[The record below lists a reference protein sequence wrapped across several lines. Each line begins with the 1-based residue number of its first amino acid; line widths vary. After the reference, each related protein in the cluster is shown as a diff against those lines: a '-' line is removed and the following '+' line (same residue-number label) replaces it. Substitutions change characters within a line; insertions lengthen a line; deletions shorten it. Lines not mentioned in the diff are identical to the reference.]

1 MAEALTDFAT
11 LQTSA
16 LTDASA
22 APNLKAYGG
31 NLYFLE
37 VKIADHNPSAADTLK
52 IARLPKG
59 ARLVP
64 ALCSV
69 DYEDPGDALT
79 GDIGYIYD
87 DGTGDQDGFGVSLA
101 LGNAAGRKAF
111 SEAGTKGAAFLTPV
125 KFTDDAWVYATWD
138 TVTNGAAH
146 DQTWHLAYTL
156 A

>member
-11 LQTSA
+11 LQESA

-31 NLYFLE
+31 ELKFIN
-37 VKIADHNPSAADTLK
+37 VKIVDANPSASDTLK
-52 IARLPKG
+52 IVRLPKG
-59 ARLVP
+59 ARVVP

-87 DGTGDQDGFGVSLA
+87 DETGDQDGFGTSLA
-101 LGNAAGRKAF
+101 LGNAAGRKEF

-125 KFTDDAWVYATWD
+125 KFTDDAWIYATWD

-146 DQTWHLAYTL
+146 DQTWNIAYTL
-156 A
+156 G